1 MKRIQH
7 VTRLTAFLVIL
18 LAACS
23 APATTEPPPTSTQP
37 PPTPV
42 PSPIAQPITNG
53 KVDVGGYS
61 LFLNCKGT
69 GSPTVILDSGLDSDS
84 NAWVT
89 VMPRIQNVT
98 RVCAY
103 DRAGL
108 GRSEAASD
116 VPRTS
121 RDMVTD
127 LHTLLNNAHLDGV
140 FVLVGASIAGFNI
153 RLYASEYPQEV
164 VGMVL
169 VDASHPDQIA
179 RFLAALPPESPDE
192 SAELQELRN
201 SLSEPLESREN
212 MDIEASAEQVRN
224 TGALGD
230 IPLTVLTAGAESATE
245 VHIRLDEVWLEM
257 QEELAGL
264 SSNSTH
270 IVVPNADHCIQCDA
284 PDVVADAILDVVN
297 ATR

>member
-1 MKRIQH
+1 MKSIIH
-7 VTRLTAFLVIL
+7 VIRLTSILAFL

-23 APATTEPPPTSTQP
+23 APTATPPPPTATQFA
-37 PPTPV
+37 PTLV
-42 PSPIAQPITNG
+42 PSPTARPVTNG

-69 GSPTVILDSGLDSDS
+69 GSPTVILDSGLGSDS
-84 NAWVT
+84 NAWLT

-108 GRSEAASD
+108 GRSESAPD

-121 RDMVTD
+121 LDMVTD

-140 FVLVGASIAGFNI
+140 YVLVGASIAGFNV

-164 VGMVL
+164 VGIVL

-192 SAELQELRN
+192 SDELRELRR
-201 SLSEPLESREN
+201 SFSEPIQNIEG
-212 MDIEASAEQVRN
+212 MDIETSAEQVRA
-224 TGALGD
+224 TGSLGD
-230 IPLTVLTAGAESATE
+230 IPLTVLTAGAEAVTE
-245 VHIRLDEVWLEM
+245 TETRLDAVWLEM
-257 QEELAGL
+257 QKELAAL
-264 SSNSTH
+264 SSNSNH
-270 IVVPNADHCIQCDA
+270 LVVPNADHCIQCDA
-284 PDVVADAILDVVN
+284 PEVVADAILNVVN